1 MTDRQIEN
9 RIKKIQELEAQQK
22 ELDAK
27 IDAIKAEIKADMTEK
42 SVDEITTANG
52 FVIRWKEI
60 VSNKLDSKELK
71 KALPEIYKQ
80 FVRMSSCRRFTI
92 A

>member
-1 MTDRQIEN
+1 MTDRQLEN

-60 VSNKLDSKELK
+60 VSNKLDTKELK
-71 KALPEIYKQ
+71 KTLPEIYKQ
-80 FVRMSSCRRFTI
+80 FVRLSSSRRFTI